1 MVIQYGPGKIVEIE
15 CFIFTAWCY
24 AYVVYAMALCLSQVG
39 VLLASWLSAHVYYTL
54 PSVTLQLHNFDLLR
68 TCRTSSFCIVVWQFG
83 KILSDTMHR
92 AVPRRQRSF
101 LFDEMSVRICV
112 CVSLQMTLL
121 SRTLSNLLPTTLV
134 VWIST
139 PVYKSCSQW
148 VI

>member
-54 PSVTLQLHNFDLLR
+54 PTVILQLHDFDLLR

-83 KILSDTMHR
+83 KILTDTTHR

-112 CVSLQMTLL
+112 CVCRCRWHYWAELWATCYRLL
-121 SRTLSNLLPTTLV
+121 WSFE
-134 VWIST
+134 
-139 PVYKSCSQW
+139 SQRQCTK
-148 VI
+148 VARSE